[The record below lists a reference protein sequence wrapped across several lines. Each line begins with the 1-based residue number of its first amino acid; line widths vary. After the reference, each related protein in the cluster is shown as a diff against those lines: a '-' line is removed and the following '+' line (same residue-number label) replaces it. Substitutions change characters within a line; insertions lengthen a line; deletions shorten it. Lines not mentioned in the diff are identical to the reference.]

1 MKTLTKKANAKINLG
16 LQVLNKR
23 TDGFHNINSIFA
35 PISLYDEITI
45 KESDYFNL
53 QSNVD
58 FGISDDENLVIKAAK
73 KFNQVIG
80 ENISYEITLIKNI
93 PMQAGLGGGS
103 SDGATVLKMLNE
115 MHNYPL
121 NNEELSKIALELG
134 SDVPFFIYN
143 RIALATGRGEVLEF
157 LDIELNWNVLVVF
170 PNLNI
175 STREAYSQLQRT
187 GTLIN
192 EIDLKK
198 GLFERDF
205 SIFINDF
212 EEYAIKK
219 FSIIKKIKDELL
231 KNGAFF
237 ASLSGSGSA
246 IFGLFDDEQKMQEAA
261 KKFLEFTTFLCK
273 ILK

>member
-115 MHNYPL
+115 MHDYPL
-121 NNEELSKIALELG
+121 NKEELSKIALELG

>member
-23 TDGFHNINSIFA
+23 IDGFHNINSIFA

>member
-246 IFGLFDDEQKMQEAA
+246 IFGLFDDEQKMQEAV

>member
-35 PISLYDEITI
+35 PISLDDEITI

>member
-187 GTLIN
+187 GTFIN